1 MKGEFEWK
9 TGTPTEYGEYLVLCQ
24 VDGGYQINRD
34 VWFDDGRGWQSR
46 WHNMVA
52 WCHFNDIK
60 LKK

>member
-9 TGTPTEYGEYLVLCQ
+9 TGTPTKYGEYLVLCQ
-24 VDGGYQINRD
+24 VDGGYRIHRD
-34 VWFDDGRGWQSR
+34 VWFDDGGGWQSR

-52 WCHFNDIK
+52 WCHLNDIK